1 MKSRERHATFLQRYQ
16 NGTKTTTTTWGLASS
31 SSSSPGKMKNSPCH
45 EANLQDAGDLN
56 KSIHRRLSIS
66 TAARC
71 LLLSYLLR
79 FTCSVTL
86 AANQCHL
93 CYRFNVSLSLSL
105 GPPDSS
111 SSCVCWQLLLQF
123 IHVLSV
129 RPILIGT

>member
-56 KSIHRRLSIS
+56 KSIHRRLSIT
-66 TAARC
+66 TAAPLAPVIISDALYMLRHTRSQSVSPV
-71 LLLSYLLR
+71 LSFQL
-79 FTCSVTL
+79 
-86 AANQCHL
+86 
-93 CYRFNVSLSLSL
+93 LSLSL